1 MDAPLIE
8 DKTRG
13 GVLDQGPSGRAGVRA
28 RLNWHACRR
37 FARMRSVAFFWYAD
51 AAKPENMD
59 LARDFL
65 NAMQGIRQAEA
76 MEKEGE
82 EGEQGE
88 ELEEGERR
96 DIKDL

>member
-1 MDAPLIE
+1 M
-8 DKTRG
+8 
-13 GVLDQGPSGRAGVRA
+13 
-28 RLNWHACRR
+28 RR
-37 FARMRSVAFFWYAD
+37 RVAFFWYAD

-96 DIKDL
+96 DIKDLKRQRSS